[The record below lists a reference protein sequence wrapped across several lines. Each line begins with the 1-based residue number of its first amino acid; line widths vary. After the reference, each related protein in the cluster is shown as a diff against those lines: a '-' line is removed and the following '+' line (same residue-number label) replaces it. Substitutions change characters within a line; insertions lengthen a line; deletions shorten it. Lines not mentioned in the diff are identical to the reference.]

1 MKVPQW
7 ERQTNRIMPEVST
20 PQPLRPPVAAFGIDV
35 AEAVENL
42 GETGQKI
49 ADTIAKHGLTLQR
62 EEQDKEVLR
71 RETAFRQDMQNHIFS
86 EDVETV
92 EIAGQ
97 DVQRPKGFLSRQ
109 LGQAKGV
116 TQEFDQLYL
125 KDIRNQYLAGLS
137 QYQID
142 KLGPILDSY
151 ATSLRGN
158 IISHEATELRK
169 DFEAVTKAN
178 VSQKVTEASTIR
190 DPKSLGLAIDGA
202 LEAAAPY
209 NNRFNEAIRKVNNE
223 KIIGDM
229 VESSVVSTLRTTGNL
244 EQAQVLLDSA
254 KDRMAG
260 DEKYIEIKSRIA
272 KEFDAMQAEAEKF
285 RLENRVADRFK
296 YIGQVADGSLNWEN
310 STDTV
315 RDIATRDP
323 ELAEAMKKVFESKSG
338 YLAEELGNE
347 GFQSLANDIFKAK
360 DTESISKFL
369 VQALKDNKNISRD
382 RLAILVDAARERA
395 KELPLSVKNQK
406 TTAPKRGFW
415 NSAWDAIMLS
425 NPLTAP
431 FVLINTINRAKA
443 ENAQGEQILNIA
455 NDEIRKQ
462 RIKDNPV
469 IATLPVKGRLF
480 VDKYGNRAIVYPDG
494 SYEEVMSKTGEF
506 KHKEQRKRQQPEEKQ
521 SEEK

>member
-1 MKVPQW
+1 
-7 ERQTNRIMPEVST
+7 MPEVST
-20 PQPLRPPVAAFGIDV
+20 PQYLRPPVAAFGIDV
-35 AEAVENL
+35 AEAVESL
-42 GETGQKI
+42 GQTGQKI
-49 ADTIAKHGLTLQR
+49 AGAIAKHGLTLQQ
-62 EEQDKEVLR
+62 EEQDKEVIR
-71 RETAFRQDMQNHIFS
+71 RETAFRQDMQNRAFND
-86 EDVETV
+86 DVETIK
-92 EIAGQ
+92 IAGQ

-125 KDIRNQYLAGLS
+125 KNIRDQYLAGLS
-137 QYQID
+137 KYQVD
-142 KLGPILDSY
+142 KLGPVLDNY

-158 IISHEATELRK
+158 IISHEAAELKK

-178 VSQKVTEASTIR
+178 VAQKISEASTIR

-202 LEAAAPY
+202 IEAAKPY
-209 NNRFNEAIRKVNNE
+209 NSRFHEAIRKINNQ

-244 EQAQVLLDSA
+244 EQAQSLLDSA
-254 KDRMAG
+254 KDRMTG

-272 KEFDAMQAEAEKF
+272 KEFDAMQAEAE
-285 RLENRVADRFK
+285 RVSLENRVADRFK
-296 YIGQVADGSLNWEN
+296 YIAQIGDGSLNWEN
-310 STDTV
+310 ATETI
-315 RDIATRDP
+315 RDVATKDP
-323 ELAEAMKKVFESKSG
+323 ELAEAMKKVFESKGG
-338 YLAEELGNE
+338 YYAEEIGNE
-347 GFQSLANDIFKAK
+347 GFQNLANDIFKAK

-369 VQALKDNKNISRD
+369 IRALKENKNISRD

-395 KELPLSVKNQK
+395 KELPLSVKGQK
-406 TTAPKRGFW
+406 AVSPKRSFW
-415 NSAWDAIMLS
+415 DSAWDAIMLS

-431 FVLINTINRAKA
+431 FVLMSTVGRAKA

-469 IATLPVKGRLF
+469 IATLPAKGRLLM
-480 VDKYGNRAIVYPDG
+480 DRYGNKAIVYPDG

-506 KHKEQRKRQQPEEKQ
+506 KHKEQRKREQPEEK
-521 SEEK
+521 